1 MDNSKAPR
9 YRFSLGEFTIAFVPF
24 ALLLGAALLAGE
36 ASLDPG
42 FARTVYTIWATTAL
56 VTPALC
62 AFALPGDSP
71 RKHNVWFLFW
81 LFSFVAYLV
90 HMGYAIFAAY
100 HGSFDEFI
108 AGQGVFPAIIN
119 VVFTLLWALDVGLM
133 LFYRGTARW
142 VGIERLVAHVFV
154 GLTFFAS
161 TVILKHGFVNVI
173 GIVMTGSIL
182 VCLALRYD
190 ARRPAVPPP
199 VRAPENLSIQEQ
211 LRTPVRRGGM
221 Q

>member
-1 MDNSKAPR
+1 MGNFNAPR
-9 YRFSLGEFTIAFVPF
+9 YRISLAEFTIAFVPF
-24 ALLLGAALLAGE
+24 AVLLGTALLAGE

-90 HMGYAIFAAY
+90 HMRYAIFAAY

-108 AGQGVFPAIIN
+108 TGQGVFPAIVN

-133 LFYRGTARW
+133 LFYRRSVKW
-142 VGIERLVAHVFV
+142 VGVERLVTHVFV

-161 TVILKHGFVNVI
+161 TVVLKHGFVNVI
-173 GIVMTGSIL
+173 GILMTGSIL
-182 VCLALRYD
+182 VCLAIRYD
-190 ARRPAVPPP
+190 ARRPAVLPP
-199 VRAPENLSIQEQ
+199 VRVPDEVSIQEQ
-211 LRTPVRRGGM
+211 LRTPVRRGGL
-221 Q
+221 